1 MKLRYLLEHLS
12 ATPMLKALAP
22 FVAGIALSET
32 YILPMWLLAG
42 IFVCTG
48 ILALLL
54 RSQIAA
60 VGFLFAA
67 GFAIA
72 EWRAPV
78 ATLPLGID
86 TGYELRIDG
95 IPAQRNGYTAT
106 EATITAWRD
115 PLDGHWHAAEDRIL
129 LRADSLTTLCGD
141 ERLRCHG
148 QLRPL
153 RGGAE
158 SYRRLMARRGVVGV
172 LWLGERN
179 LLERLPEKQDTW
191 HFRAVERLK
200 RLTLPTEAAALL
212 RAMTAGDRSGV
223 DSALRD
229 DFARS
234 GFSHLL
240 AVSGLHTGIVFAL
253 VNLLLWWLPL
263 VRRGHL
269 WRTAVVATA
278 VWLFVAVAGFPPSAA
293 RAGVMCT
300 FLQISLISGS
310 GYASLNALATA
321 AFGMLLWNPAWLG
334 DISFQLSFIAV
345 AAILCWGVPLC
356 RRLQSRWRGL
366 NIVIDALIISVVAS
380 VATAPLVSH
389 TFGIVSLAGILL
401 NPIAILLATGIVAG
415 GVIWLLL
422 PFGWVAT
429 VVQPLIAIT
438 AKALG
443 VLAHQTAELPCGVI
457 EYALPTGAM
466 AAIYLVFIG
475 ATLAAWSQKP
485 KKIVTLRR

>member
-1 MKLRYLLEHLS
+1 
-12 ATPMLKALAP
+12 MLKALVP
-22 FVAGIALSET
+22 FVAGIALADH
-32 YILPMWLLAG
+32 YVLPLWLLAG
-42 IFVCTG
+42 AFVCTG
-48 ILALLL
+48 VLALLL
-54 RSQIAA
+54 RSQTAA
-60 VGFLFAA
+60 IGFLVVA

-72 EWRAPV
+72 EWQKPT

-95 IPAQRNGYTAT
+95 IPAQRKGYTAT

-115 PLDGHWHAAEDRIL
+115 PLDGRWHAAEEPIL
-129 LRADSLTTLCGD
+129 LRADTLTTLRSN

-148 QLRPL
+148 RLQPL

-158 SYRRLMARRGVVGV
+158 SYRRLMARRGIAGM
-172 LWLGERN
+172 LWIGERS
-179 LLERLPEKQDTW
+179 LLERHPEKQETW

-200 RLTLPTEAAALL
+200 RLNLPTEAEALV
-212 RAMTAGDRSGV
+212 RAMTAGDRSGI

-253 VNLLLWWLPL
+253 VNLLLWGLPL
-263 VRRGHL
+263 VRRGNL
-269 WRTAVVATA
+269 WRTVAVTAA
-278 VWLFVAVAGFPPSAA
+278 VWLFVAVAGFPPSAV

-300 FLQISLISGS
+300 LLQISMISGS
-310 GYASLNALATA
+310 EYSALNALAAA
-321 AFGMLLWNPAWLG
+321 AFGMLLWNPAWSG
-334 DISFQLSFIAV
+334 DIGFQLSFIAV

-356 RRLQSRWRGL
+356 RRMQSRWRGV
-366 NIVIDALIISVVAS
+366 NIAIDALIISAVAS
-380 VATAPLVSH
+380 MATAPLISH
-389 TFGIVSLAGILL
+389 TFGIVSPAGIVL

-429 VVQPLIAIT
+429 VVQPFVAVT
-438 AKALG
+438 AEALG
-443 VLAHQTAELPCGVI
+443 ALAHQTAGLHGAVI
-457 EYALPTGAM
+457 EYALPTEGM
-466 AAIYLVFIG
+466 IAIYLAFIG
-475 ATLAAWSQKP
+475 TTLAAWSRNP

>member
-1 MKLRYLLEHLS
+1 MKLRHLLEHLS
-12 ATPMLKALAP
+12 ATPMLKALIP
-22 FVAGIALSET
+22 FVVGIALADL
-32 YILPMWLLAG
+32 YVLPLWLLAG
-42 IFVCTG
+42 AFVCTG

-54 RSQIAA
+54 RSQTAA
-60 VGFLFAA
+60 IGMLLAA

-72 EWRAPV
+72 EWQEPTS
-78 ATLPLGID
+78 TLPLGID

-95 IPAQRNGYTAT
+95 IPTQRNGYTAA

-115 PLDGHWHAAEDRIL
+115 PLKGQWHAAEDRIL
-129 LRADSLTTLCGD
+129 LRADTLITLRSD

-148 QLRPL
+148 RLRPL
-153 RGGAE
+153 QGGAE
-158 SYRRLMARRGVVGV
+158 SYRRLMARRGMVGV
-172 LWLGERN
+172 LWIGERN
-179 LLERLPEKQDTW
+179 LLEQHPEKHDTW
-191 HFRAVERLK
+191 HSRAVKRLK
-200 RLTLPTEAAALL
+200 RLTLPTEAEALV
-212 RAMTAGDRSGV
+212 RAMTAGDRSGI

-229 DFARS
+229 NFARS

-253 VNLLLWWLPL
+253 INLLLWGLPL

-269 WRTAVVATA
+269 WRTVAVTVA
-278 VWLFVAVAGFPPSAA
+278 VWLFVAVAGFPPSAI

-300 FLQISLISGS
+300 LLQFSLISGS
-310 GYASLNALATA
+310 EYSALNALATA

-345 AAILCWGVPLC
+345 AAILCWGIPLC
-356 RRLQSRWRGL
+356 RRLRSRWRGL
-366 NIVIDALIISVVAS
+366 NIVIDALIISVVANI
-380 VATAPLVSH
+380 ATIPLVSH
-389 TFGIVSLAGILL
+389 TFGIVSLTGILL

-429 VVQPLIAIT
+429 VVEPFIAVT
-438 AKALG
+438 TEALG
-443 VLAHQTAELPCGVI
+443 TLAHQTAELHGGVI

-466 AAIYLVFIG
+466 VTIYLVFIG
-475 ATLAAWSQKP
+475 TTLVAWSQKP